1 MKKGTWRKQ
10 HKWLGIGMSFF
21 MLMFCLSGV
30 LLNHRSLI
38 KDVNVSRSY
47 LPSRYEFQKW
57 NGGLLRGTI
66 DLDSPSRLDS
76 SVAVDSSHC
85 ILLYGN
91 GGIWLTDSKASFFRD
106 FNQGLPKGADDRQ
119 IRNIVKVRNTQ
130 KAATSEDS
138 ATSETSDDGIL
149 FAVSPFGLYR
159 YGEHEAWHEVKLPLG
174 EDEKLTD
181 VASHGDTLVVLSR
194 SFAYVSLPPYSAF
207 KRVQLPTPK
216 DYNGKVTAF
225 RTVWLLHSG
234 ELFGMAGKLVVDAIA
249 IVLVLLC
256 ITGFVFWL
264 RPKRKTLL
272 KTSLQL
278 HDKIGRYTI
287 LLTLLIA
294 LTGWCLRPPVMIALV
309 LSKIPALPGTTLKS
323 ENPWNDKLRM
333 IRYDETAHDWL
344 LSTSEG
350 FYSLNLGKTK
360 NLGKAMSSGK
370 ASILG
375 TASYVGSAS
384 VKKITSAPPVSVMG
398 LNVLQKDAKG
408 RWLCGSFSGLFVWDR
423 RHGISIDYFTGK
435 PAPKKAGAPF
445 GNKAIAGMSQDFSV
459 SSSKSH
465 KRSPV
470 IAEYYEGTLS
480 IAQPA
485 SMNQL
490 PMSLWNVALEV
501 HSGRIFIGSIAT
513 YVFIFVMGILAIWCL
528 WSGYRIRLAKK
539 KTAHRTNTT

>member
-1 MKKGTWRKQ
+1 MC
-10 HKWLGIGMSFF
+10 FF
-21 MLMFCLSGV
+21 MLMFCLSGI

-38 KDVNVSRSY
+38 KEVNVSRKY
-47 LPSRYEFQKW
+47 LPGRYEFHDW

-66 DLDSPSRLDS
+66 DLDAYPRIDSTSPS
-76 SVAVDSSHC
+76 DSSHSDLSATPESC
-85 ILLYGN
+85 HQILIYGN

-106 FNQGLPKGADDRQ
+106 FNQGLPEGADDRQ
-119 IRNIVKVRNTQ
+119 IRNIVRIKGTE
-130 KAATSEDS
+130 KIDTSGVSE
-138 ATSETSDDGIL
+138 TSETSVDDIL

-159 YGEHEAWHEVKLPLG
+159 YGEHEAWHEVKMPLG
-174 EDEKLTD
+174 DDEKLTD
-181 VASHGDTLVVLSR
+181 VAAHGDTLVVLSR
-194 SFAYVSLPPYSAF
+194 SYVYTALPPYATF
-207 KRVQLPTPK
+207 KRIQIQAPK
-216 DYNGKVTAF
+216 NYDGKVTAF

-234 ELFGMAGKLVVDAIA
+234 ELFGMVGKLVVDAIA
-249 IVLVLLC
+249 IILLLLC

-264 RPKRKTLL
+264 RPKNKEVL

-287 LLTLLIA
+287 VLTLLIA

-309 LSKIPALPGTTLKS
+309 LNKIPALPGTTLKS

-333 IRYDETAHDWL
+333 VRYDKDANDWL

-350 FYSLNLGKTK
+350 FYSLNLG
-360 NLGKAMSSGK
+360 A
-370 ASILG
+370 ASHLY
-375 TASYVGSAS
+375 TAS

-423 RHGISIDYFTGK
+423 QHGTAIDYFTGK

-445 GNKAIAGMSQDFSV
+445 GQKAIAGLSQDFSV
-459 SSSKSH
+459 PVLKGSNVTKHVASQIEIV
-465 KRSPV
+465 PIV
-470 IAEYYEGTLS
+470 IAEYYEGTHA

-490 PMSLWNVALEV
+490 PMSLWYVALEV

-539 KTAHRTNTT
+539 RKK

>member
-10 HKWLGIGMSFF
+10 HKWLGLVMCFF
-21 MLMFCLSGV
+21 MLMFCLSGI

-38 KDVNVSRSY
+38 KEVNVSRKY
-47 LPSRYEFQKW
+47 LPGRYEFHDW

-66 DLDSPSRLDS
+66 DLDAPSLSDS
-76 SVAVDSSHC
+76 SSHSDLSATQESC
-85 ILLYGN
+85 HRILIYGN
-91 GGIWLTDSKASFFRD
+91 GGIWLTDSKASFFQD
-106 FNQGLPKGADDRQ
+106 FNQGLPEGADDRQ
-119 IRNIVKVRNTQ
+119 IRNIVRIKGTE
-130 KAATSEDS
+130 KIDTSEVS
-138 ATSETSDDGIL
+138 GTPGVSDDDIL

-159 YGEHEAWHEVKLPLG
+159 YGEHEAWHEVKMPLG
-174 EDEKLTD
+174 DDEKLTD
-181 VASHGDTLVVLSR
+181 VAAHGDTLVVLSR
-194 SFAYVSLPPYSAF
+194 SYVYTALPPYATF
-207 KRVQLPTPK
+207 KRIQIQAPK
-216 DYNGKVTAF
+216 EYDGKVTAF
-225 RTVWLLHSG
+225 RTIWLLHSG
-234 ELFGMAGKLVVDAIA
+234 ELFGIAGKLVVDAIA
-249 IVLVLLC
+249 IILVLLC

-264 RPKRKTLL
+264 RPKRKMLL

-287 LLTLLIA
+287 VLTLLIA

-309 LSKIPALPGTTLKS
+309 LNKIPALPGTTLKS

-333 IRYDETAHDWL
+333 IRYDEAANDWL

-350 FYSLNLGKTK
+350 FYSLNLG
-360 NLGKAMSSGK
+360 
-370 ASILG
+370 
-375 TASYVGSAS
+375 TASYLYTAS

-423 RHGISIDYFTGK
+423 QHGTAIDYFTGK

-445 GNKAIAGMSQDFSV
+445 GQKAIAGLSPDFSA
-459 SSSKSH
+459 
-465 KRSPV
+465 PV
-470 IAEYYEGTLS
+470 IAEYYEGTTS
-480 IAQPA
+480 IAQPS

-539 KTAHRTNTT
+539 RKK